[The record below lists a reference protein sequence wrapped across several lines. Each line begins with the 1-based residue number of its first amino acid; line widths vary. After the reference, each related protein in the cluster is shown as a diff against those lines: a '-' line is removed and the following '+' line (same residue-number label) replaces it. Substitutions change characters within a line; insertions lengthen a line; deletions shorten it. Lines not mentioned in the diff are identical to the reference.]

1 MGLID
6 AQEQSETMNLGG
18 CRIYGPPMNRSIHNM
33 VSLHAKHAYGGLFFR
48 HLAVYA
54 MINNPGVIEVVYLGK
69 PRAGSSPI

>member
-6 AQEQSETMNLGG
+6 AQEQSETSESGW
-18 CRIYGPPMNRSIHNM
+18 
-33 VSLHAKHAYGGLFFR
+33 VSYLWTSYESFDSQHGIATCQAYGGLFFR